1 MRFNIVFIFLILA
14 FFGTEI
20 QARWSRIMTKS
31 KKNQQF
37 KIQIAQK
44 STSKGLP
51 FLPKRFQNKSIAE
64 IYEGYCQFL
73 FGASKE
79 CMKQYNEFEK
89 ERRQV
94 KPTNSPT
101 SFTSPATLSTTLSQP
116 STTKTEQMHGRVEK
130 YLEFELEQV
139 WKNKEKRIKTTAAST
154 LTTPGRK
161 LAYIRIH

>member
-20 QARWSRIMTKS
+20 KARWSRNLPKS
-31 KKNQQF
+31 KKNQPF
-37 KIQIAQK
+37 KIQSTQK
-44 STSKGLP
+44 STSKDFS

-73 FGASKE
+73 LGASKE
-79 CMKQYNEFEK
+79 CMKQYIEFKKEK
-89 ERRQV
+89 FQD
-94 KPTNSPT
+94 KPTISPT
-101 SFTSPATLSTTLSQP
+101 SYTALENLSTTSSHP
-116 STTKTEQMHGRVEK
+116 TTTTTTEKMHGRLEK

-139 WKNKEKRIKTTAAST
+139 WKNREKRIKTTASPP
-154 LTTPGRK
+154 TTTGRK